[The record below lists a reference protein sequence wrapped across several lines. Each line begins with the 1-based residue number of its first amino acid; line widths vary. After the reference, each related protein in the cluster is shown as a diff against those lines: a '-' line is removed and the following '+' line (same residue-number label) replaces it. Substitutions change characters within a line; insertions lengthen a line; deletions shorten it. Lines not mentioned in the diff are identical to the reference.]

1 MYYFSAILLL
11 SHVTLFSLLAAQGP
25 FKNPSVILNTWDLF
39 WLELRGE
46 SSTTDLGGGM
56 VGAILFSLLYLLF
69 DATGTEIVA
78 FVAIIVG
85 MILLTGK
92 SFSDLLHSI
101 VGTFASF
108 FAKTKES
115 VKADLKKWHEKR
127 KNKEKKTEKQQPQ
140 VEKHEPII
148 QATSDEE
155 NLDPIDTNEP
165 IISNFAEKI
174 NGMMMLKEHW
184 K

>member
-101 VGTFASF
+101 VIHLLHF
-108 FAKTKES
+108 
-115 VKADLKKWHEKR
+115 LRKR
-127 KNKEKKTEKQQPQ
+127 RK
-140 VEKHEPII
+140 V
-148 QATSDEE
+148 
-155 NLDPIDTNEP
+155 
-165 IISNFAEKI
+165 
-174 NGMMMLKEHW
+174 
-184 K
+184 